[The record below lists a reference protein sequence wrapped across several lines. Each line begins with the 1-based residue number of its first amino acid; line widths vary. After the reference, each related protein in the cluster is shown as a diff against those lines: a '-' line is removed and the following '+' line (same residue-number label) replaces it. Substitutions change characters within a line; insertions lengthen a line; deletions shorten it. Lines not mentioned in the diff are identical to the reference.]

1 MQSPNNQIFYTIL
14 LFFVCILTF
23 TEANSQNLHLTIQL
37 TDSSEIKTHYLK
49 IPYTLEH
56 ANLKSIHNEIETFKT
71 NLTQEGFFNH
81 TIDSSH
87 QHDKNYTYYINPRK
101 KVDSIVII
109 NNIPSLKKHPKT
121 IHIKPKEL
129 TSTLNNLTKTLD
141 QLNSPFSQISLT
153 NIHIKNRTLS
163 ATLKLTEAQKRTLD
177 SITIR
182 EYTNFPKNFLKHYT
196 KLKTGIPFSKQQ
208 LEEKANLLNN
218 LSFTSLQKP
227 PEVLFSKDSTT
238 LYLYL
243 TKTNS
248 NYFDGY
254 IGFNTDEETNK
265 LKFNGTVNL
274 QLNNNLNYGE
284 EINIYWKNNGEEQST
299 FNLTGKAPYIFNTP
313 ISITTN
319 LSIIRQDS
327 TYANTFLKL
336 SPSYTI
342 NSKNSLGLT
351 YQNNTSTGTRSVA
364 INNIEDYTTTLYG
377 ITYNFT
383 DNQNQHPFL
392 QTKGFNTT
400 IATGTRTLDNN
411 QTPQTT
417 IELEGFY
424 QFNITQN
431 SKIYTKNTTR
441 SLFSDNY
448 LINEQYLFGGINSIR
463 GFEENSLSGNFYT
476 ITNIEFR
483 NMLTK
488 KLYLHSIAD
497 FCYYED
503 TNNSLK
509 NNLFSLGV
517 GIGIINK
524 SSIFKL
530 NYAVGLTNETA
541 EKLNNS
547 KIHLSYS
554 TFF

>member
-1 MQSPNNQIFYTIL
+1 MQSFNNQIFCTIL

-37 TDSSEIKTHYLK
+37 TDSSEIKTHNLK
-49 IPYTLEH
+49 IPYNLEH
-56 ANLKSIHNEIETFKT
+56 ANLKSVHNEIETFKT
-71 NLTQEGFFNH
+71 NLTHEGFFNH
-81 TIDSSH
+81 TVDSFH

-101 KVDSIVII
+101 KVDSIVIT
-109 NNIPSLKKHPKT
+109 NNIPSLKNHPKT

-153 NIHIKNRTLS
+153 NLHIKNRTLS

-182 EYTNFPKNFLKHYT
+182 EYTNFPKNFLKHYA

-299 FNLTGKAPYIFNTP
+299 FNLTGKAPYLFNTP

-342 NSKNSLGLT
+342 NSKHSLGLT
-351 YQNNTSTGTRSVA
+351 YQNNTSTGTRSA
-364 INNIEDYTTTLYG
+364 EINNIEDYTTTLYG

-417 IELEGFY
+417 IEFEGFY

-441 SLFSDNY
+441 SLFSNNY

-488 KLYLHSIAD
+488 KLYLHSITD